1 MKQWVQHKGKLMGPQ
16 TKTSFS
22 RSPSANTHRPKPIW
36 QNPMAETHQPKPFP
50 AETHSREPLAETLRL
65 KPSSAE
71 THSRKTIRRNRLATT
86 FLGRKPPWPKPK
98 PKPSLAGTVLGRNLP
113 AAFGRRDTH
122 GKHGA
127 RPYSAMLAVGLVLPR
142 ASKLR
147 LLENWIWPIGFGWH
161 GEPNVKRFGKHA
173 RMRGRRAALRTQILS
188 RYESGNH
195 SRAGFL
201 PRQAFCKRNAKSSFH
216 LS

>member
-1 MKQWVQHKGKLMGPQ
+1 MSPQ

-36 QNPMAETHQPKPFP
+36 QNPMAETHQPKPSP

-86 FLGRKPPWPKPK
+86 FLGRKPPWPKPE

-195 SRAGFL
+195 SRARFL